1 MRLTMCVIA
10 GVTLGLSG
18 QAFAQAGCGVEA
30 GSVRILS
37 NDFPALAAVEAAAAE
52 CASDALTITA
62 NATTEHK
69 SLQVPA
75 LTANPAEYTVAIV
88 ANGSIVPLL
97 NQGLV
102 RPLNDLVEKYGSQL
116 DPQQLITIDGQ
127 VMAIAFMANA
137 QHLYYR
143 ADILEQA
150 GVEPPKSYADVLT
163 AAQAIKDAGLSET
176 QWAATFGA
184 GYDLGQE
191 FVNMYLGMGG
201 SLFDA
206 GSANA
211 SVNNETGIAALEMLK
226 SLTPYMN
233 QDYLSVDANVV
244 QADWEAGKTAM
255 MVLWGSRAAG
265 ILDDQGA
272 APGVVENTRLAA
284 APTAGGA
291 IPATTLFWDGF
302 TIAKNVSDEDA
313 EASFRVMMHA
323 LSPEMANANAKAATW
338 LIPGAEATEASVGT
352 NESAN
357 AGAVAYPMVP
367 QMSLLHTAL
376 GNELPQFFQGSESA
390 EQALADAQAAYEA
403 SARQSG
409 FLQ

>member
-1 MRLTMCVIA
+1 MRLMVCTIA
-10 GVTLGLSG
+10 AATLAFSG
-18 QAFAQAGCGVEA
+18 QVFAQSTCDVDA

-52 CASDALTITA
+52 CASSALTVTS
-62 NATTEHK
+62 NATSEHK
-69 SLQVPA
+69 NLQVPA
-75 LTANPAEYTVAIV
+75 LTANPSEYTVAIV
-88 ANGSIVPLL
+88 ANGSLVPLL
-97 NQGLV
+97 NEGLV

-143 ADILEQA
+143 ADILEEA
-150 GVEPPKSYADVLT
+150 GVEPPTSYQEVLA
-163 AAQAIKDAGLSET
+163 AAQAIKDAGLSEI
-176 QWAATFGA
+176 QWAGTFGV
-184 GYDLGQE
+184 GFDVGQE

-201 SLFDA
+201 SLFEA

-211 SVNNETGIAALEMLK
+211 SVNNETGVATLETLK
-226 SLTPYMN
+226 SLTPYMIP
-233 QDYLSVDANVV
+233 DYLSADANVV
-244 QADWEAGKTAM
+244 QADWESGKTAM
-255 MVLWGSRAAG
+255 MVLWGSRASA

-272 APGVVENTRLAA
+272 AEGVVENTRLAA
-284 APTAGGA
+284 APTAGGS

-302 TIAKNVSDEDA
+302 TIAKNISDEDA

-338 LIPGAEATEASVGT
+338 LITGAEPTEASVGT
-352 NESAN
+352 MDSAN
-357 AGAVAYPMVP
+357 AGAVAYPMLP
-367 QMSLLHTAL
+367 QMGLLHTAL
-376 GNELPQFFQGSESA
+376 GNELAQFFQGSESA
-390 EQALADAQAAYEA
+390 EQALADAEA
-403 SARQSG
+403 SYAAAARQAG

>member
-1 MRLTMCVIA
+1 MRLTMCILA
-10 GVTLGLSG
+10 GISLGLTG
-18 QAFAQAGCGVEA
+18 QAWAQCEIEA

-37 NDFPALAAVEAAAAE
+37 NDFPALRAVEEAAAE
-52 CASDALTITA
+52 CASDSVTVTA

-69 SLQVPA
+69 NLQIPA

-97 NQGLV
+97 NEGLV
-102 RPLNDLVEKYGSQL
+102 RPLNDLVEKYGQQL
-116 DPQQLITIDGQ
+116 DPQQLITIDGN

-143 ADILEQA
+143 ADILDAA
-150 GVEPPKSYADVLT
+150 GVEPPTSYEEVMA
-163 AAQAIKDAGLSET
+163 AAQAIKDQGLSEI
-176 QWAATFGA
+176 QWAGTFGA

-201 SLFDA
+201 SLFDG

-211 SVNNETGIAALEMLK
+211 SVNNETGMAALETLK
-226 SLTPYMN
+226 ALSPYMIS
-233 QDYLSVDANVV
+233 DYLSTDANMV

-272 APGVVENTRLAA
+272 ADGVVENTRLAA
-284 APTAGGA
+284 APTAGGTV
-291 IPATTLFWDGF
+291 PATTLFWDGF
-302 TIAKNVSDEDA
+302 TIAANVSDEDA
-313 EASFRVMMHA
+313 EASFQAMMHA
-323 LSPEMANANAKAATW
+323 LSSDMANANAEAATW
-338 LIPGAEATEASVGT
+338 LIPGAEATEASMGT
-352 NESAN
+352 TASAD
-357 AGAVAYPMVP
+357 AGAVPYPMLP

-390 EQALADAQAAYEA
+390 EDALADAEAAYTA
-403 SARQSG
+403 AARQAG
-409 FLQ
+409 YLQ